1 MIKCLWPL
9 SQCPNVPDDTG
20 WILTSGYIHSEARTR
35 PLFEGTVSSRESFS
49 PKICNSRSAF
59 ETIGRPKEHQ
69 TGFCHIRIIV
79 LPRNTVLLDC
89 IVLPTRIVL
98 PRHIVLPIIN
108 ILPSNWTLGSANEK
122 LVNIPVW
129 CTSPPGAKV
138 FCPKS
143 GLNPYEPRSCDQGLK
158 TGALHNQ
165 HFWISLKIRL
175 FQMRKT

>member
-20 WILTSGYIHSEARTR
+20 WILTSGYPFWSTHKTSVRRNGLLKGIV
-35 PLFEGTVSSRESFS
+35 L

-69 TGFCHIRIIV
+69 TGFWHIRIIV